1 LTIYIKEEEVKT
13 LVSMSDAIQVVENGL
28 ISQKNSNAVNEPR
41 HRVLTQN
48 DSIHLLIAGDD
59 DQNIIGFKTA
69 YYTGGSVHVVIYDTE
84 SKKMAA
90 VIEAGFL
97 GALRTGAASAVASK
111 YMANPKS
118 STMGVFGAGFQA
130 YTQVQAV
137 CEQFDIKKVLVTSR
151 DPDKRQN
158 FIMKLSEL
166 FPDVSIETGDSAEQ
180 VAACDIV
187 TTATR
192 SEHPV
197 LKGSWLD
204 PGGHVNAIGSN
215 SIVKSEIDIE
225 VVQRSNIIVV
235 DDRAQAKK
243 ECGDLVAAWAD
254 GVIDANNMIQLCDIV
269 DEPNA
274 RGGKI
279 VNTLFESQGIGLWD
293 ISLAKLIFDRA
304 LIESKGTELPF

>member
-1 LTIYIKEEEVKT
+1 
-13 LVSMSDAIQVVENGL
+13 MSDAIQVVENGL
-28 ISQKNSNAVNEPR
+28 ISQKSGDAVNEPR
-41 HRVLTQN
+41 HRVFTKN
-48 DSIHLLIAGDD
+48 DGIHLLIAGDESK
-59 DQNIIGFKTA
+59 NTIGFKTA

-84 SKKMAA
+84 RKKMAG

-130 YTQVQAV
+130 YTQVQAI
-137 CEQFDIKKVLVTSR
+137 CEQFDIDKVLVASR
-151 DPDKRQN
+151 DPEKRQN
-158 FIMKLSEL
+158 FITKLSEL
-166 FPDVSIETGDSAEQ
+166 FPNVSVQNGDSAEQ

-197 LKGSWLD
+197 LKGAWLD

-215 SIVKSEIDIE
+215 SISKSEIDIE
-225 VVQRSNIIVV
+225 VVERSNIIVV
-235 DDRAQAKK
+235 DDRVQAQK
-243 ECGDLVAAWAD
+243 ECGDLVEAWAN
-254 GVIDANNMIQLCDIV
+254 GIIDVNNMIQLCDIV

-274 RGGKI
+274 RDGKV

-304 LIESKGTELPF
+304 LIEGSGTELPF